1 MCYSFNPDKLNK
13 RQFPWKPDAGVE
25 KDSTMYADKMLFD
38 KTKRSKSGT
47 IKQNPVKR
55 TSTKSPVGAVLPKLD
70 PKQPTKHMFTFRG
83 LDIQK
88 TCWGVASLKYSIVY
102 YIVDIH
108 VK

>member
-70 PKQPTKHMFTFRG
+70 PKQPTKHMFMFRG
-83 LDIQK
+83 LDMQK
-88 TCWGVASLKYSIVY
+88 TCWGVASLKYSIVS
-102 YIVDIH
+102 YIADIH
-108 VK
+108 VI